1 LFFFTLV
8 AFAAISASS
17 TTYTSGS
24 VTYVRVNPWYR
35 RVLREGEDGYTL
47 SAAPVGY
54 RQDEL
59 PAGSETVQVDGD
71 TYYWAAAAFWQKSS
85 DGGYVVVE
93 PPVGAEVSSLPKDA
107 ATQTEGDVTV
117 YVYDTLFFTKD
128 TNNSGRTVYRLEPP
142 PAEEE
147 IDSIPPGSPSFVAD
161 QETYYYVNYNF
172 YVEFEENGKTGFV
185 NGEPENGAQVDTLPE
200 EVTTVEEGGV
210 TYYQFDTVFFEEVED
225 DSGSTFYEVVGSP
238 DGSDEEIEN

>member
-1 LFFFTLV
+1 MFFFTLV

-71 TYYWAAAAFWQKSS
+71 TYYWADAAFWQK
-85 DGGYVVVE
+85 
-93 PPVGAEVSSLPKDA
+93 
-107 ATQTEGDVTV
+107 
-117 YVYDTLFFTKD
+117 
-128 TNNSGRTVYRLEPP
+128 
-142 PAEEE
+142 
-147 IDSIPPGSPSFVAD
+147 
-161 QETYYYVNYNF
+161 
-172 YVEFEENGKTGFV
+172 
-185 NGEPENGAQVDTLPE
+185 
-200 EVTTVEEGGV
+200 
-210 TYYQFDTVFFEEVED
+210 
-225 DSGSTFYEVVGSP
+225 
-238 DGSDEEIEN
+238 